1 MPKAALLTLLH
12 VPPKNAK
19 SFQPA
24 LEGWLSSKVGQPGC
38 EEVAIQTRDVDDARD
53 VNFLLYECWTSFD
66 LLQENTDL
74 PDSTLFQVQYETL
87 SGVVPDFIL
96 TTILDEAVGDEPQGG
111 NGFARVTTFRSAR
124 GNEFRLQDELVGLIT
139 RDVAMSNCE
148 GATLH
153 RYGGQQLNFLLYERW
168 SDLDD
173 LSNLSQ
179 IAGSKVAILTS
190 TLWKIGVWWSSTF
203 NEEEELAA
211 LEKEYPDLESL
222 FPKVNLEP
230 SQGAQNSGTET
241 DISDTDE
248 SDGEKE
254 P

>member
-12 VPPKNAK
+12 VPPKDAGE
-19 SFQPA
+19 FQPA
-24 LEGWLSSKVGQPGC
+24 LEGWLTSKVGQPGC
-38 EEVAIQTRDVDDARD
+38 EEVAIQMRDVDDARD

-74 PDSTLFQVQYETL
+74 PDSTLFHVQYERL
-87 SGVVPDFIL
+87 SGVEPDFIL
-96 TTILDEAVGDEPQGG
+96 TTILDEAVSDEPQGG
-111 NGFARVTTFRSAR
+111 KGFARITTFRSAR
-124 GNEFRLQDELVGLIT
+124 GNEFRLQDELVGLIA

-148 GATLH
+148 GAALH

-173 LSNLSQ
+173 ISDLSQ
-179 IAGSKVAILTS
+179 IADNKAAILTS
-190 TLWKIGVWWSSTF
+190 TFWKIGAWWRSTF

-211 LEKEYPDLESL
+211 LQKEYPDLESL

-230 SQGAQNSGTET
+230 SQGAQDSET
-241 DISDTDE
+241 DDSDTDE
-248 SDGEKE
+248 SEGEKE
-254 P
+254 S